1 MAFPPPATSS
11 SLPSSFATLATS
23 SIIDSLSAFFTTRDP
38 ESANSHVPYTRLDA
52 HDESEFE
59 MAGQNETVLGNKSP
73 ASSIDEIREEEAVEA
88 LTPGA
93 AYVLRTGKVKWYR
106 GVPYNITVLGLCSFL
121 APGLWGAMAAL
132 GAGGSQKPQL
142 VNAANSLTFCLMVVT
157 SALTSTLIRLTS
169 VRFALMFGTSGYAV
183 YAAGLYLNK
192 KAGVEW
198 LVYLGAATC
207 GISAGVFWSTEGAI
221 GIGYPSRES
230 LGRWVSYWLAWR
242 VLGQIIGGAIN
253 LALNADA
260 SGAGSVST
268 NTYLVFIVLQAL
280 GPAAAFLLSPP
291 AKVQRRDGSPVY
303 LGIDNGTKD
312 ELKAMLKIFTKPQT
326 LLILPLIFQTTF
338 SESLTGTYAALHF
351 SVRARA
357 LGSLLSAICAQLANF
372 ILGFLLDWQKATVN
386 RRSRVAFISLYAFA
400 GGIWIFAVKLM
411 NEYHTTKP
419 LLDWKDADFSRG
431 FALYIMLQVM
441 FNLLYEYTYFL
452 VGAINDD
459 PSELIRL
466 TSIVRGVESA
476 GQAVSYGI
484 NSTGFRLDAVAG
496 INMGLWGICLL
507 PAWIVVRKVGI
518 TADGTHVHSLRTV
531 APEDKRA
538 QLKAAG
544 VKTAAH
550 DHGATDAKLLT
561 AKND

>member
-1 MAFPPPATSS
+1 MVT
-11 SLPSSFATLATS
+11 
-23 SIIDSLSAFFTTRDP
+23 
-38 ESANSHVPYTRLDA
+38 
-52 HDESEFE
+52 
-59 MAGQNETVLGNKSP
+59 QNEGQTANINDRPSADEVLDGGLKSP
-73 ASSIDEIREEEAVEA
+73 ASSVDDIREEEAVEA

-93 AYVLRTGKVKWYR
+93 AYVLRTGRVKWYR
-106 GVPYNITVLGLCSFL
+106 SIFYNITVLGLCSFL

-132 GAGGSQKPQL
+132 GAGGSQSPQL
-142 VNAANSLTFCLMVVT
+142 VNAANALTFCLMVLT
-157 SALTSTLIRLTS
+157 SALTSTLIRWTS

-192 KAGVEW
+192 KTEGAVEW
-198 LVYLGAATC
+198 LVYVGAATC

-221 GIGYPSRES
+221 GIGYPPRES

-242 VLGQIIGGAIN
+242 VLGQIVGGIIN
-253 LALNADA
+253 LALNANT
-260 SGAGSVST
+260 SGAGSISA

-280 GPAAAFLLSPP
+280 GPAAAFLLNSPS
-291 AKVQRRDGSPVY
+291 KVQRRDGSPVF
-303 LGIDNGTKD
+303 LGIDNSTKD
-312 ELKAMLKIFTKPQT
+312 ELAAMMKIFTKPQT

-338 SESLTGTYAALHF
+338 SESLTGTYAALYF

-372 ILGFLLDWQKATVN
+372 ILGFLLDWQKVTVN
-386 RRSRVAFISLYAFA
+386 RRSRVAYISLYAFA
-400 GGIWIFAVKLM
+400 GGIWIFAIRLM
-411 NEYHTTKP
+411 NEYHSTKP
-419 LLDWKDADFSRG
+419 LLDWNDSDFSRG
-431 FALYIMLQVM
+431 FALYIMLQIM

-507 PAWIVVRKVGI
+507 PAWIIVRQVGI
-518 TADGTHVHSLRTV
+518 TADGTHVHSLRTI
-531 APEDKRA
+531 APEEKRA
-538 QLKAAG
+538 KLKAAG
-544 VKTAAH
+544 VKVAAH
-550 DHGATDAKLLT
+550 DHGATDAALVTSKRIPS
-561 AKND
+561 KRI